1 MKSLSETIQEV
12 ETKKRQLE
20 ENVDLLSE
28 KLTAASAAG
37 MEESCTILHLKKVS
51 LYIIQNDCFT
61 WCWVLYFLTPADP
74 NLNDSLCCS
83 FKYNKMFIKVYR

>member
-37 MEESCTILHLKKVS
+37 MKESCFTVLHLSKMNGNVIFS
-51 LYIIQNDCFT
+51 LYII
-61 WCWVLYFLTPADP
+61 
-74 NLNDSLCCS
+74 
-83 FKYNKMFIKVYR
+83 